1 MASKAKRKEG
11 GTRKG
16 LTKADKAARDAALAV
31 ARIADEMRG
40 RDIVVLHVEKA
51 ILVTDYFVIVSAR
64 NRRQIQAMTKEITGH
79 FRKEASVGSLHV
91 EGYEEAS
98 WVLIDAGRVVVH
110 IFREDLRRY
119 YDLELLWGDS
129 PKLKWREKKA

>member
-1 MASKAKRKEG
+1 MRAARKAAAEV
-11 GTRKG
+11 
-16 LTKADKAARDAALAV
+16 DVAARDAAVGV

-40 RDIVVLHVEKA
+40 REIVVLHVEKA

-64 NRRQIQAMTKEITGH
+64 NKRQIQAMAQDMRDYL
-79 FRKEASVGSLHV
+79 RKEARMDALHV

-110 IFREDLRRY
+110 IFREDLRKY
-119 YDLELLWGDS
+119 YDLELLWGDCPAVDWS
-129 PKLKWREKKA
+129 KKD